1 MPWRRS
7 LTLALLLAVAAQA
20 APMLAGETAAAATT
34 TRVEQ
39 RYVISALLDVASGQ
53 LDAVATLTLTN
64 RARHGIDHVN
74 LSVIPRALGYLTM
87 DEAVTVDGAEVTTAW
102 TTTTNLRVSLPERLA
117 PNETVEI
124 TVPFRLSVGTSGGA
138 FTARLSREN
147 GVISFGEWFPILSRE
162 HDSYGVGD
170 PQVSFN
176 AESIRLELDTTT
188 AMGRDAVACPGLV
201 SAPATSGTRWECEA
215 EDVRD
220 FSFVVN
226 PDFGL
231 TTRTVGDTEL
241 RVYTQTV
248 SGAVTADLAETALI
262 GLSEAFGTYPWPDLV
277 VAEIGSGGGFSMEY
291 PRAIHL
297 TRSTVTDTYNVY
309 HEVAHQWFYAQ
320 LGNDQQLEPWID
332 EGFADFSARL
342 LMGIGENQCSARD
355 VDSAVFAWEA
365 GLIDGG
371 DWTSCDGYFHT
382 VFYKGTEFLSSV
394 RDAMGEAQFFAAMRE
409 FIDRNRFGVVTTRK
423 LLDHLDAR
431 TAANLRPIYQAYL
444 LEYDAPVPESRPRPR
459 APAARTV
466 GPR

>member
-1 MPWRRS
+1 MAGRVV
-7 LTLALLLAVAAQA
+7 TIALLLAVAAQA
-20 APMLAGETAAAATT
+20 VPMLAGDAAAAATT

-39 RYVISALLDVASGQ
+39 RYVISALLDVGSGQ
-53 LDAVATLTLTN
+53 LDAVETLTLTN

-74 LSVIPRALGYLTM
+74 LSVIPRALGYLAM
-87 DEAVTVDGAEVTTAW
+87 DEAVSVDGDPAETSW
-102 TTTTNLRVSLPERLA
+102 TTTTNLRVELHERLA
-117 PNETVEI
+117 PDETVEI
-124 TVPFRLSVGTSGGA
+124 TVPFSLSVGTSGGA
-138 FTARLSREN
+138 FPARLSREN

-188 AMGRDAVACPGLV
+188 ALPRDAVACPGLV
-201 SAPATSGTRWECEA
+201 IAPATTGTRWECEA

-226 PDFGL
+226 PGFAL
-231 TTRTVGDTEL
+231 TRRTVGDMEL

-262 GLSEAFGTYPWPDLV
+262 GLSDMYGAYPWPDLV
-277 VAEIGSGGGFSMEY
+277 IAEIGSSGGFSMEY

-320 LGNDQQLEPWID
+320 IGNDQQLEPWID
-332 EGFADFSARL
+332 EGFADFSTRY
-342 LMGIGENQCSARD
+342 LMGIGENQCSGRD
-355 VDSAVFAWEA
+355 VDSSVFAWEA

-371 DWTSCDGYFHT
+371 DWTSCDGYFHS
-382 VFYKGTEFLSSV
+382 VFYKGTEFLTAVSA
-394 RDAMGEAQFFAAMRE
+394 AMGEEQFFAALRE
-409 FIDRNRFGVVTTRK
+409 FIDRNRFGVVSTRK
-423 LLDHLDAR
+423 LLDHLDNR
-431 TAANLRPIYQAYL
+431 TPADLRPIYQGYMA
-444 LEYDAPVPESRPRPR
+444 EYDAPVATPRPKPR
-459 APAARTV
+459 ATGMGGI